1 MAKLNAEN
9 LKIIQELREILGW
22 HWASCSVEKKEL
34 EEIKNLIQKIYCKYA
49 MNATT
54 KRWLEQKQLFD
65 DASLDIKEE
74 LIKLQMSLSLYD
86 AHELTC
92 NHIFV
97 VSHVSSDP
105 NYNIHTCIKCGL
117 TDCISKEEES
127 FFQFI
132 TENAIW
138 LKDLACSPTL
148 ARYIYLRILETH
160 PGIPDELASKYLFVS
175 LYMIEKNKTTPEQIE
190 RRNRS
195 RIRRLNLPSESVWDE
210 YGKIYP
216 NARNI

>member
-1 MAKLNAEN
+1 
-9 LKIIQELREILGW
+9 
-22 HWASCSVEKKEL
+22 
-34 EEIKNLIQKIYCKYA
+34 

-65 DASLDIKEE
+65 DVSLDIKEE
-74 LIKLQMSLSLYD
+74 LIKLQMNLSLYD

-195 RIRRLNLPSESVWDE
+195 RIRRLNLPSESVWDD